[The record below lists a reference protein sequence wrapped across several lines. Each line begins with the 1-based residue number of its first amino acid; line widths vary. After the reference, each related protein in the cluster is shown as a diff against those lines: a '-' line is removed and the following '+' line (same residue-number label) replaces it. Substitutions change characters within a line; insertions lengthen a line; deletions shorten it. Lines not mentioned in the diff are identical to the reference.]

1 MKIQFSAA
9 DSLSKDPSVKLQQLQ
24 VLAQQGI
31 IPKNRVA
38 QLMELPDIQS
48 GYNLSNNAINAVYTV
63 IDDCINHDVFT
74 VPSYIPFVMLKEEII
89 NTQLSLKASNKQ
101 KNIEDIKKLQ
111 RLYEIVEKLE
121 EQYVAADPNQQVL
134 EQEATTKAI
143 EPGSMRTEDLD
154 ATTDNNENGSWGA
167 QYNLKSQPE

>member
-1 MKIQFSAA
+1 
-9 DSLSKDPSVKLQQLQ
+9 
-24 VLAQQGI
+24 
-31 IPKNRVA
+31 
-38 QLMELPDIQS
+38 
-48 GYNLSNNAINAVYTV
+48 
-63 IDDCINHDVFT
+63 
-74 VPSYIPFVMLKEEII
+74 MLKEEII

-121 EQYVAADPNQQVL
+121 EQYVAANPNQQVL